1 MSRITI
7 GTIAKPQGVR
17 GELKV
22 SPLTDSADRFKLL
35 KEVFVG
41 GKRYAVTNSKINPK
55 GVFITLEGVNDRDVA
70 DMLRNQL
77 IEVDRKDAVKL
88 SSDVDFIVDVIGSKV
103 YFDGEESHFGV
114 LDDILQHGAADV
126 YVIKELDGKV
136 AMVPYIA
143 PLMLVVDSE
152 NKRVVLDR
160 KVYGDL
166 VVYED

>member
-7 GTIAKPQGVR
+7 GSIAKPQGVR

-22 SPLTDSADRFKLL
+22 SPLTDSVDRFKLL

-41 GKRYAVTNSKINPK
+41 GKRYVVTNSKINPK
-55 GVFITLEGVNDRDVA
+55 GVFITLEGVNDRDLA
-70 DMLRNQL
+70 EKLRNQL

-88 SSDVDFIVDVIGSKV
+88 NGDVDFIVDVIGSKV

-136 AMVPYIA
+136 AMVPYIT

-152 NKRVVLDR
+152 NKRVVLD
-160 KVYGDL
+160 KNVYGDL